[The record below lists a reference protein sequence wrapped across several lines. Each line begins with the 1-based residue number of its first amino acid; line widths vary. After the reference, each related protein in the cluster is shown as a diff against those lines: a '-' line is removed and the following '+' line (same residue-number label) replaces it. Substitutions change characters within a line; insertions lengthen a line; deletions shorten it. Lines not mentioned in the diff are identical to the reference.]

1 MQQQSP
7 QGQAPRSTPGQGRP
21 AADAALAAVRRSR
34 EEVRRIFAEHG
45 YLAVNELGQQLGD
58 TLALAQQGATKSQV
72 RNILNSFQAI
82 AETWD
87 ATAAGERE
95 RQIARL
101 KPNLVYLAARET
113 NQDRKRLLSDLAET
127 LGHGIDGVLE
137 EKLAEDERRRRYTA
151 LVDLVEAITAYH
163 RVKASN
169 E

>member
-21 AADAALAAVRRSR
+21 AADAAPAAVRRSR
-34 EEVRRIFAEHG
+34 EEVSSIFAEHG
-45 YLAVNELGQQLGD
+45 YLAVNKLGKQLGD
-58 TLALAQQGATKSQV
+58 TLAQQGATKSQV

-113 NQDRKRLLSDLAET
+113 NQDRKRLLSGLAET

-163 RVKASN
+163 RVKARN

>member
-21 AADAALAAVRRSR
+21 PSESAWPSSK
-34 EEVRRIFAEHG
+34 EVSSIFAEHG
-45 YLAVNELGQQLGD
+45 YLAVNKLGKQLGD
-58 TLALAQQGATKSQV
+58 TLAQQGATKSQV

-113 NQDRKRLLSDLAET
+113 NQDRKRLLSGLAET

-163 RVKASN
+163 RVKARN